1 VKSLAEE
8 ARNQGALAWSM
19 TVRGTVHVNQSDF
32 SLLYPNVCSIFL
44 KMTANPQRT
53 IDINIDASMEF
64 LKIVMPRSIAGINR
78 TSNCERLL
86 ETVVVI
92 PNEVPAAE
100 KHRPGKRW
108 IAARLKISHELQYR
122 LGPEANKRRK
132 ERKKLIAGAN
142 RGMEGF
148 SWPGDEVWMH
158 SAPSEE
164 EMRKHGVID
173 EETRQTEGKEKSFTE
188 NVAWQKVQEAKSGES
203 RGQGEMNPISSEQG
217 HQASEAQGETIGM
230 GTAIA
235 RDRDHHIPGSEFAKE
250 EAEV

>member
-1 VKSLAEE
+1 
-8 ARNQGALAWSM
+8 
-19 TVRGTVHVNQSDF
+19 
-32 SLLYPNVCSIFL
+32 
-44 KMTANPQRT
+44 MTANPQRT